1 MKVTGAGLV
10 GAPPGVVWAMLR
22 DPAVLSRAIPGCQS
36 LDVTGQ
42 GRCAA
47 TVTTAIAAVAGRYA
61 GDAEIRDRRE
71 PSLIAAAVSA
81 ASARGRVAADVT
93 VRLAP
98 ADGGGTEVGYEI
110 DALVDGPIAGV
121 GQLVLAAIAKRLAG
135 EFLVGLDAASAGTDA
150 AGAPGGQ
157 PHDQAGRV
165 DLTGPDGAPAERA
178 AAPAVLAGVLAG
190 AAIGLTGIVV
200 GAMLGRARRRGPRG

>member
-10 GAPPGVVWAMLR
+10 GAPPGVVWTMLR

-71 PSLIAAAVSA
+71 PSLIAAD
-81 ASARGRVAADVT
+81 VA

-135 EFLVGLDAASAGTDA
+135 EF
-150 AGAPGGQ
+150 
-157 PHDQAGRV
+157 
-165 DLTGPDGAPAERA
+165 
-178 AAPAVLAGVLAG
+178 
-190 AAIGLTGIVV
+190 
-200 GAMLGRARRRGPRG
+200 